1 MTNKQEMTTNIPNTI
16 KTEKSKL
23 SVKNNINPLGLTVL
37 KKKILAVEHKS
48 RILKNKICLSKYME

>member
-48 RILKNKICLSKYME
+48 RI